1 MTGDQ
6 VRAAAR
12 NVRELRWWR
21 FPWSA
26 RVAFSV
32 VLDEAAATI
41 DRQTAEIFR
50 LRGEVSAES
59 TRRHVAEIA
68 LDEIVANEREA
79 ELERKADAIRRE
91 LAMREPN
98 VVRLQPRQRVGRAS

>member
-6 VRAAAR
+6 VRAEAAR
-12 NVRELRWWR
+12 VRELRWWR
-21 FPWSA
+21 FPWSS

-32 VLDEAAATI
+32 VLDEAAKTI

-50 LRGEVSAES
+50 LRSEVSAES
-59 TRRHVAEIA
+59 NRRHCAERA

-91 LAMREPN
+91 AAMREPN
-98 VVRLQPRQRVGRAS
+98 VVQFRRAAR